1 VVADL
6 SAKMVFVDSFRDV
19 SMTGDLAREIKNEIE
34 TFQHNTDIATFRY
47 TFNEYCDDLFTNY
60 GVYAV
65 NTDLKVR
72 DYKCLYLA
80 YTYTMI
86 EVNAKSV
93 MISMINKLTSSG
105 EEYLS
110 DLSNGFFQV
119 QEFLLETDKTWLW
132 SIFEGKGNFI
142 CAAFRHVSAM
152 WADESER
159 NYALIYIG
167 SIDAKLKTYIEDYDC
182 SEKFKNGK

>member
-1 VVADL
+1 
-6 SAKMVFVDSFRDV
+6 MVFVDSFRDV

-119 QEFLLETDKTWLW
+119 QDYLLETDKKWLR

-142 CAAFRHVSAM
+142 CAAYRHDSAM
-152 WADESER
+152 WADENER
-159 NYALIYIG
+159 HESLVYIG
-167 SIDAKLKTYIEDYDC
+167 SIDAKLKKDIEDYDC
-182 SEKFKNGK
+182 SDKFKNGK